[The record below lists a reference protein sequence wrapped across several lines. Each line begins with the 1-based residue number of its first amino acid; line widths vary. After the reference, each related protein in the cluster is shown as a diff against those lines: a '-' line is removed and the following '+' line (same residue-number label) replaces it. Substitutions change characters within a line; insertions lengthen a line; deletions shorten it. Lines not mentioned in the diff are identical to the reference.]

1 MNSKI
6 AKEILIIV
14 LLFMVIMFMI
24 GILFYDCIS
33 SNNEEIA
40 SIDYTTDETVN
51 NVLEEIESNS
61 GVDVKNETS
70 NSLLKS
76 YSINAN
82 DLSTYASENSYESGK
97 KDPFAE
103 YAEPIEES
111 VVTTTKGAEV
121 NNSQNSNPIQTEESV
136 NSKSNT
142 VTNTTITNTS
152 VNNKTESS
160 TTSGTF
166 FENKNSK

>member
-6 AKEILIIV
+6 AKEALIIV
-14 LLFMVIMFMI
+14 LLALVIMFVL

-33 SNNEEIA
+33 SNNEEIV
-40 SIDYTTDETVN
+40 SIEYTTDESVN
-51 NVLEEIESNS
+51 NVLEEIEYNS

-76 YSINAN
+76 YSISAN

-103 YAEPIEES
+103 SSESVEE
-111 VVTTTKGAEV
+111 VVTTTTTEAEV
-121 NNSQNSNPIQTEESV
+121 NNSQNSNPISTESNESKTDTV
-136 NSKSNT
+136 SNTT
-142 VTNTTITNTS
+142 VTNSVSNNT
-152 VNNKTESS
+152 TESS
-160 TTSGTF
+160 SNTGTF